1 MSGPVASRQE
11 TIEWFLTTSKRKG
24 KVPVHKVFVQRP
36 GALPGP
42 GPLARFVT
50 AGRERGLDLY
60 LLLLLRSAGH
70 PHKVALPAGTWA
82 RALGI
87 ATPDTAS
94 AALAKQWRW
103 LADQRLI
110 ERGRRGSW
118 AEVRVL
124 REDGSGT
131 DYPRPGHA
139 GGTWLSLPFAYWEE
153 NWAGRLGLPAKALLL
168 IALSLLDDFYL
179 PEEKGPPWYGISP
192 DTVGR
197 GLRSLKAQGL
207 LTERVLQRKAPG
219 TAQGFTRQHHYTL
232 QPPFG
237 PLGKTSRAAKGG
249 EVVS

>member
-24 KVPVHKVFVQRP
+24 NVPVHKVFVQRS
-36 GALPGP
+36 GASPGP
-42 GPLARFVT
+42 GPLARFVS
-50 AGRERGLDLY
+50 AGRERALDLY

-82 RALGI
+82 RALGV

-103 LADQRLI
+103 LADHRLI

-124 REDGSGT
+124 HEDGSGE
-131 DYPRPGHA
+131 DYRKAQA
-139 GGTWLSLPFAYWEE
+139 GGPWLSVPFAYWHD
-153 NWAGRLGLPAKALLL
+153 NWIGRLGLPAKAMLL
-168 IALSLLDDFYL
+168 IALSLLDDYYL
-179 PEEKGPPWYGISP
+179 PEEKGPSWYGISP

-197 GLRSLKAQGL
+197 GLRSLKEHGL
-207 LTERVLQRKAPG
+207 LSERILQKKAPG
-219 TAQGFTRQHHYTL
+219 TARGFTRQHYYTL

-237 PLGKTSRAAKGG
+237 PHGKTSRAAKGG
-249 EVVS
+249 EVVP